1 MKPPEAM
8 RFNMQVQGLIR
19 GALCATLLAATGV
32 AFATPTEPYWQS
44 LSSKDK
50 EGYIP
55 APMPAGVQVVN
66 TENEGPVFATAD
78 GRTLYTWPLSGLRNG
93 QAGDRRKSGLATCDG
108 TIYKETSGFMSPYP
122 GGFLLPEPENRKSCE
137 ALWPPFLA
145 PADAKPVGK
154 WTTVKRTNGES
165 QWAYDDFPVYTS
177 SKDHKK
183 GDVLG
188 GSNSMAGGAMGAVR
202 YPSGPTADIPSDLGL
217 AVFRTGRMLITR
229 KGFSVYAY
237 DKDTPGKSN
246 CTGACLDTWLPVLAP
261 EMAKAAGDDRR
272 AAEGIQRSASGATRD
287 WSIIERS
294 PGIQQ
299 WAYRGKPLYTNV
311 DDTQPR
317 RIIGTDIPDWRNVYT
332 QRALTPPSDFT
343 VQDADLGQVLADSKG
358 KTIYYYSCNDDA
370 MDQQSCD
377 SPEAPQVYRLAIC
390 GNFDPKV
397 CNETFPYVQAQPGE
411 KADSALWSVI
421 SIDPNTGKL
430 AQAGQA
436 GALQVWAYR
445 ERPVYTYGD
454 DSRPGS
460 VDGDNFGEFNGE
472 RNGFR
477 AFWLRDDFRGNA
489 NGRSPG
495 DRR

>member
-1 MKPPEAM
+1 
-8 RFNMQVQGLIR
+8 MQVR
-19 GALCATLLAATGV
+19 AVFHGALCAALLAATGV
-32 AFATPTEPYWQS
+32 ASAITLEPYWQS
-44 LSSKDK
+44 PISKDK
-50 EGYIP
+50 EGHIP
-55 APMPAGVQVVN
+55 APMPQGVQVVS

-78 GRTLYTWPLSGLRNG
+78 GKTLYTWPLSGLRNG
-93 QAGDRRKSGLATCDG
+93 QAGDRRNSGLATCDG
-108 TIYKETSGFMSPYP
+108 TIYKETTGFLSPYP

-154 WTTVKRTNGES
+154 WTVVKRTNGES
-165 QWAYDDFPVYTS
+165 QWAFDGYPVYTS

-188 GSNSMAGGAMGAVR
+188 GSVSLVGGEMGAVR
-202 YPSGPTADIPSDLGL
+202 EPAGPAADIPPDLRL
-217 AVFRTGRMLITR
+217 AVFRTGRMLVTH
-229 KGFSVYAY
+229 KGFSVYVY
-237 DKDTPGKSN
+237 DKDAPGKSN
-246 CTGACLDTWLPVLAP
+246 CTGACIETWAPVLAP
-261 EMAKAAGDDRR
+261 EMAKAEGDW
-272 AAEGIQRSASGATRD
+272 TV
-287 WSIIERS
+287 IERS
-294 PGIQQ
+294 PGVGQ
-299 WAYRGKPLYTNV
+299 WAHRGQPLYTNV
-311 DDTQPR
+311 NDVEPR
-317 RIIGTDIPDWRNVYT
+317 RVIGTDIPGWHNVYT
-332 QRALTPPSDFT
+332 QRALAPPSDFT
-343 VQDADLGQVLADSKG
+343 VQDADLGQLLADSKG

-377 SPEAPQVYRLAIC
+377 SPDAPQVYRLAIC

-430 AQAGQA
+430 AQAGQS

-445 ERPVYTYGD
+445 ERPVYTYGGD
-454 DSRPGS
+454 THPGS
-460 VDGDNFGEFNGE
+460 VDGDNFGEFNGA

-477 AFWLRDDFRGNA
+477 AFWLRDDFRENA

-495 DRR
+495 DRDR

>member
-1 MKPPEAM
+1 MHVRAV
-8 RFNMQVQGLIR
+8 FR
-19 GALCATLLAATGV
+19 GALCAALLVATGV
-32 AFATPTEPYWQS
+32 AFAIPTEPYWQS
-44 LSSKDK
+44 RSSKDQ
-50 EGYIP
+50 EGYIT
-55 APMPAGVQVVN
+55 APMPAGVQVVE

-78 GRTLYTWPLSGLRNG
+78 GKTLYRWPLSVLRNG

-154 WTTVKRTNGES
+154 WTIVKRTNGES
-165 QWAYDDFPVYTS
+165 QWAYDDYPVYTS

-188 GSNSMAGGAMGAVR
+188 GSVSLIGGEMGVVR
-202 YPSGPTADIPSDLGL
+202 YPVGPAADIPPDLKL
-217 AVFRTGRMLITR
+217 AVFRTGRMLITH

-237 DKDTPGKSN
+237 DKDTPEKSN
-246 CTGACLDTWLPVLAP
+246 CTAACLDTWAPVIAP
-261 EMAKAAGDDRR
+261 EMAKG
-272 AAEGIQRSASGATRD
+272 EGEWTV
-287 WSIIERS
+287 IERS
-294 PGIQQ
+294 PGIGQ
-299 WAYRGKPLYTNV
+299 WAYRGHPLYTNQKDV
-311 DDTQPR
+311 DPR
-317 RIIGTDIPDWRNVYT
+317 RMIGTDIPDWHNVYT
-332 QRALTPPSDFT
+332 QRALAPPSDWT

-370 MDQQSCD
+370 VDQQSCD

-390 GNFDPKV
+390 GNFDPKL

-430 AQAGQA
+430 AQAGEA
-436 GALQVWAYR
+436 GAVQVWAYR
-445 ERPVYTYGD
+445 ERPVYTYGSD
-454 DSRPGS
+454 TRPGS
-460 VDGDNFGEFNGE
+460 VDGDNFGEFNGG

-489 NGRSPG
+489 HGRSPG
-495 DRR
+495 DERR

>member
-1 MKPPEAM
+1 
-8 RFNMQVQGLIR
+8 MQVR
-19 GALCATLLAATGV
+19 AVFHGALCAALLAATGV
-32 AFATPTEPYWQS
+32 ASAITLEPYWQS
-44 LSSKDK
+44 PISKDK
-50 EGYIP
+50 EGHIP
-55 APMPAGVQVVN
+55 APMPQGVQVVS

-78 GRTLYTWPLSGLRNG
+78 GKTLYTWPLSGLRNG
-93 QAGDRRKSGLATCDG
+93 QAGDRRNSGLATCDG
-108 TIYKETSGFMSPYP
+108 TIYKETTGFLSPYP

-154 WTTVKRTNGES
+154 WTVVKRTNGES
-165 QWAYDDFPVYTS
+165 QWAFDGYPVYTS

-188 GSNSMAGGAMGAVR
+188 GSVSLVGGEMGAVR
-202 YPSGPTADIPSDLGL
+202 EPAGPAADIPPDLRL
-217 AVFRTGRMLITR
+217 AVFRTGRMLVTH
-229 KGFSVYAY
+229 KGFSVYVY
-237 DKDTPGKSN
+237 DKDAPGKSN
-246 CTGACLDTWLPVLAP
+246 CTGACIETWAPVLAP
-261 EMAKAAGDDRR
+261 EMAKAEGDW
-272 AAEGIQRSASGATRD
+272 TV
-287 WSIIERS
+287 IERS
-294 PGIQQ
+294 PGVGQ
-299 WAYRGKPLYTNV
+299 WAHRGQPLYTNV
-311 DDTQPR
+311 NDVEPR
-317 RIIGTDIPDWRNVYT
+317 RVIGTDIPGWHNVYT
-332 QRALTPPSDFT
+332 QRALAPPSDFT
-343 VQDADLGQVLADSKG
+343 VQDADLGQLLADSKG

-377 SPEAPQVYRLAIC
+377 SPDAPQVYRLAIC

-445 ERPVYTYGD
+445 ERPVYTYGGD
-454 DSRPGS
+454 THPGS
-460 VDGDNFGEFNGE
+460 VDGDNFGEFNGA

-477 AFWLRDDFRGNA
+477 AFWLRDDFRENA

-495 DRR
+495 DRDR

>member
-1 MKPPEAM
+1 
-8 RFNMQVQGLIR
+8 MQVRAVFQ
-19 GALCATLLAATGV
+19 ATLCAALLAATGI
-32 AFATPTEPYWQS
+32 ASAITLEPYWQS
-44 LSSKDK
+44 RTSKDQ

-55 APMPAGVQVVN
+55 APMPAGLQVVN

-78 GRTLYTWPLSGLRNG
+78 GKTLYSWPLSGLRNG
-93 QAGDRRKSGLATCDG
+93 QGGDRRKSGLATCDG

-188 GSNSMAGGAMGAVR
+188 GSVSLIGGEMGVVR
-202 YPSGPTADIPSDLGL
+202 YPVGPTADIPPDLRL
-217 AVFRTGRMLITR
+217 AVFRTGRMLITH

-237 DKDTPGKSN
+237 DKDAPGKSN
-246 CTGACLDTWLPVLAP
+246 CTAACLDTWAPVIAP
-261 EMAKAAGDDRR
+261 EMAKGAG
-272 AAEGIQRSASGATRD
+272 G

-299 WAYRGKPLYTNV
+299 WAYRGHPLYTNV
-311 DDTQPR
+311 NDVEPR
-317 RIIGTDIPDWRNVYT
+317 RVIGTDIPDWHNVYT
-332 QRALTPPSDFT
+332 QRALAPPSDFT

-370 MDQQSCD
+370 VDQQSCD
-377 SPEAPQVYRLAIC
+377 SPDAPQVYRLAIC

-445 ERPVYTYGD
+445 ERPVYTYGSD
-454 DSRPGS
+454 TRPGA
-460 VDGDNFGEFNGE
+460 VDGDNFGEFNGG

-489 NGRSPG
+489 HGRSPG
-495 DRR
+495 DERR

>member
-1 MKPPEAM
+1 
-8 RFNMQVQGLIR
+8 MQVR
-19 GALCATLLAATGV
+19 AVFHGALCAALLAATGV
-32 AFATPTEPYWQS
+32 ASAITLEPYWQS
-44 LSSKDK
+44 SSSKDK
-50 EGYIP
+50 EGHIP
-55 APMPAGVQVVN
+55 APMPQGVQVVS

-78 GRTLYTWPLSGLRNG
+78 GKTLYTWPLSGLRNG
-93 QAGDRRKSGLATCDG
+93 QAGDRRNSGLATCDG
-108 TIYKETSGFMSPYP
+108 TIYKETTGFLSPYP

-154 WTTVKRTNGES
+154 WTVVKRTNGES
-165 QWAYDDFPVYTS
+165 QWAFDGYPVYTS

-188 GSNSMAGGAMGAVR
+188 GSVSLVGGEMGAVR
-202 YPSGPTADIPSDLGL
+202 EPAGPAADIPPDLRL
-217 AVFRTGRMLITR
+217 AVFRTGRMLVTH
-229 KGFSVYAY
+229 KGFSVYVY
-237 DKDTPGKSN
+237 DKDAPGKSN
-246 CTGACLDTWLPVLAP
+246 CTGACIETWAPVLAP
-261 EMAKAAGDDRR
+261 EMAKAEGDW
-272 AAEGIQRSASGATRD
+272 TV
-287 WSIIERS
+287 IERS
-294 PGIQQ
+294 PGVGQ
-299 WAYRGKPLYTNV
+299 WAHRGQPLYTNV
-311 DDTQPR
+311 NDVEPR
-317 RIIGTDIPDWRNVYT
+317 RVIGTDIPGWHNVYT
-332 QRALTPPSDFT
+332 QRALAPPSDFT
-343 VQDADLGQVLADSKG
+343 VQDADLGQLLADSKG
-358 KTIYYYSCNDDA
+358 RTIYYYSCNDDA

-377 SPEAPQVYRLAIC
+377 SPDAPQVYRLAIC

-445 ERPVYTYGD
+445 ERPVYTYGGD
-454 DSRPGS
+454 THPGS
-460 VDGDNFGEFNGE
+460 VDGDNFGEFNGG

-477 AFWLRDDFRGNA
+477 AFWLRDDFRANA
-489 NGRSPG
+489 HGRSPG

>member
-1 MKPPEAM
+1 
-8 RFNMQVQGLIR
+8 
-19 GALCATLLAATGV
+19 
-32 AFATPTEPYWQS
+32 
-44 LSSKDK
+44 
-50 EGYIP
+50 
-55 APMPAGVQVVN
+55 MPAGVQVVN

-78 GRTLYTWPLSGLRNG
+78 GKTLYTWPLSGLRNG

-154 WTTVKRTNGES
+154 WTIVKRTNGES

-202 YPSGPTADIPSDLGL
+202 YPVGPTADIPPDLRL
-217 AVFRTGRMLITR
+217 AVFRTGRMLVTH

-246 CTGACLDTWLPVLAP
+246 CTAACLDTWAPVLAP
-261 EMAKAAGDDRR
+261 EMAKG
-272 AAEGIQRSASGATRD
+272 EGD

-311 DDTQPR
+311 EDIQPR
-317 RIIGTDIPDWRNVYT
+317 RIIGTDIPDWHNVYT
-332 QRALTPPSDFT
+332 QRALAPPSDWT

-370 MDQQSCD
+370 IDQQSCD
-377 SPEAPQVYRLAIC
+377 SPETPQVYRLAIC

-421 SIDPNTGKL
+421 CHRS
-430 AQAGQA
+430 QHRQA
-436 GALQVWAYR
+436 GAGR
-445 ERPVYTYGD
+445 TG
-454 DSRPGS
+454 
-460 VDGDNFGEFNGE
+460 
-472 RNGFR
+472 
-477 AFWLRDDFRGNA
+477 RGPA
-489 NGRSPG
+489 GVGLS
-495 DRR
+495 

>member
-1 MKPPEAM
+1 
-8 RFNMQVQGLIR
+8 MQVRAVFQA
-19 GALCATLLAATGV
+19 ALCAALLAATGV
-32 AFATPTEPYWQS
+32 ASAITLEPYWQS
-44 LSSKDK
+44 RSSKDK
-50 EGYIP
+50 EAYVA
-55 APMPAGVQVVN
+55 APLPAGVQVVD

-78 GRTLYTWPLSGLRNG
+78 GKTLYTWPLSGLRNG

-108 TIYKETSGFMSPYP
+108 TIYKETSGFLSPYP

-154 WTTVKRTNGES
+154 WTIVKRTNGES
-165 QWAYDDFPVYTS
+165 QWAYDDYPVYTS

-188 GSNSMAGGAMGAVR
+188 GSVSLIGGEMGAVR
-202 YPSGPTADIPSDLGL
+202 FPAGPTADIPADLRL
-217 AVFRTGRMLITR
+217 AVFRTGRMLITH

-246 CTGACLDTWLPVLAP
+246 CTGTCLDTWAPVMAP
-261 EMAKAAGDDRR
+261 EMAQGAGD
-272 AAEGIQRSASGATRD
+272 
-287 WSIIERS
+287 WSVIERS
-294 PGIQQ
+294 PGIGQ
-299 WAYRGKPLYTNV
+299 WAYLGQPLYTNLNDV
-311 DDTQPR
+311 EQR
-317 RIIGTDIPDWRNVYT
+317 RVIGTDIPGWHNVYT
-332 QRALTPPSDFT
+332 QRALAPPSDWT

-370 MDQQSCD
+370 VDQQSCD

-397 CNETFPYVQAQPGE
+397 CNETFPYVQALPGE
-411 KADSALWSVI
+411 KADSALWSVV

-430 AQAGQA
+430 AQAGQT

-445 ERPVYTYGD
+445 ERPVYTYGAD
-454 DSRPGS
+454 TRPGS
-460 VDGDNFGEFNGE
+460 VDGDNFGEFNGG

-477 AFWLRDDFRGNA
+477 AFWLRDDYRANA
-489 NGRSPG
+489 HGRSPG

>member
-1 MKPPEAM
+1 V
-8 RFNMQVQGLIR
+8 NSTVQVRAVFQ
-19 GALCATLLAATGV
+19 GALCVALLAATGV
-32 AFATPTEPYWQS
+32 ASAITLEPYWQS
-44 LSSKDK
+44 PNSKDK

-55 APMPAGVQVVN
+55 APMPAGVQVVD

-78 GRTLYTWPLSGLRNG
+78 GKTLYIWPLSGLRSG

-108 TIYKETSGFMSPYP
+108 TVYKETTGFLSPYP
-122 GGFLLPEPENRKSCE
+122 GGFLLPELENRKSCE
-137 ALWPPFLA
+137 VLWPPFLA

-165 QWAYDDFPVYTS
+165 QWAFDDYPLYTS

-188 GSNSMAGGAMGAVR
+188 GSVSLIGGEMGAVR
-202 YPSGPTADIPSDLGL
+202 EPVGPTADIPPDLRL
-217 AVFRTGRMLITR
+217 AVFRTGRMLVTH

-246 CTGACLDTWLPVLAP
+246 CTGACLDTWAPVIAP
-261 EMAKAAGDDRR
+261 EMAKNAGDW
-272 AAEGIQRSASGATRD
+272 TV
-287 WSIIERS
+287 IERS
-294 PGIQQ
+294 PGVWQ
-299 WAYRGKPLYTNV
+299 WAHRGRPLYTNLKDV
-311 DDTQPR
+311 EQR
-317 RIIGTDIPDWRNVYT
+317 KVIGTDIPGWHNVYT
-332 QRALTPPSDFT
+332 QRALAPPSDFT

-377 SPEAPQVYRLAIC
+377 SPDAPQVYRLAIC

-397 CNETFPYVQAQPGE
+397 CNETFPYVQAKPGE

-430 AQAGQA
+430 AQSGQTTTGQA
-436 GALQVWAYR
+436 GTLQVWAYR
-445 ERPVYTYGD
+445 ERPVYTYGGD
-454 DSRPGS
+454 TRPGS
-460 VDGDNFGEFNGE
+460 VDGDNFGEFNGA

-477 AFWLRDDFRGNA
+477 AFWLRDDFRENA
-489 NGRSPG
+489 DGRSPG
-495 DRR
+495 DRDRDRG

>member
-1 MKPPEAM
+1 MHVRAV
-8 RFNMQVQGLIR
+8 FR
-19 GALCATLLAATGV
+19 GALCAALLVATGV
-32 AFATPTEPYWQS
+32 AFAIPTEPYWQS
-44 LSSKDK
+44 RSSKDQ
-50 EGYIP
+50 EGYIT
-55 APMPAGVQVVN
+55 APMPAGVQVVE

-78 GRTLYTWPLSGLRNG
+78 GKTLYRWPLSVLRNG

-154 WTTVKRTNGES
+154 WTIVKRTNGES
-165 QWAYDDFPVYTS
+165 QWAYDDYPVYTS

-188 GSNSMAGGAMGAVR
+188 GSVSLIGGEMGVVR
-202 YPSGPTADIPSDLGL
+202 YPVGPAADIPPDLKL
-217 AVFRTGRMLITR
+217 AVFRTGRMLITH

-237 DKDTPGKSN
+237 DKDTPEKSN
-246 CTGACLDTWLPVLAP
+246 CTAACLDTWAPVIAP
-261 EMAKAAGDDRR
+261 EMAKG
-272 AAEGIQRSASGATRD
+272 EGEWTV
-287 WSIIERS
+287 IERS
-294 PGIQQ
+294 PGIGQ
-299 WAYRGKPLYTNV
+299 WAYRGHPLYTNQKDV
-311 DDTQPR
+311 DPR
-317 RIIGTDIPDWRNVYT
+317 RMIGTDIPDWHNVYT
-332 QRALTPPSDFT
+332 QRALAPPSDWT

-370 MDQQSCD
+370 VDQQSCD
-377 SPEAPQVYRLAIC
+377 SPEAPQIYRLAIC
-390 GNFDPKV
+390 GNFDPKL

-430 AQAGQA
+430 AQAGEA
-436 GALQVWAYR
+436 GAVQVWAYR
-445 ERPVYTYGD
+445 ERPVYTYGSD
-454 DSRPGS
+454 TRPGS
-460 VDGDNFGEFNGE
+460 VDGDNFGEFNGG

-489 NGRSPG
+489 HGRSPG
-495 DRR
+495 DERR

>member
-1 MKPPEAM
+1 
-8 RFNMQVQGLIR
+8 MQLRAVFR
-19 GALCATLLAATGV
+19 GALCAALLVATGV
-32 AFATPTEPYWQS
+32 AFALPTEPYWQS
-44 LSSKDK
+44 RSSKDK
-50 EGYIP
+50 EAYIP
-55 APMPAGVQVVN
+55 APMPAGVQVVE

-78 GRTLYTWPLSGLRNG
+78 GKTLYSWPLSGLRNG
-93 QAGDRRKSGLATCDG
+93 QGGDRRKSGLATCDG

-122 GGFLLPEPENRKSCE
+122 GGFLLPEPETRKSCE

-154 WTTVKRTNGES
+154 WTIAKRTNGES
-165 QWAYDDFPVYTS
+165 QWAYDDYPVYTS

-188 GSNSMAGGAMGAVR
+188 GSVSLIGGEMGVVR
-202 YPSGPTADIPSDLGL
+202 YPVGPTADIPPDLRL
-217 AVFRTGRMLITR
+217 AVFRTGRMLITH
-229 KGFSVYAY
+229 KGFSVYVY

-246 CTGACLDTWLPVLAP
+246 CTAACLDTWAPVIAP
-261 EMAKAAGDDRR
+261 EMAKAAGDW
-272 AAEGIQRSASGATRD
+272 TV
-287 WSIIERS
+287 IERS
-294 PGIQQ
+294 PGIGQ
-299 WAYRGKPLYTNV
+299 WAYRGHPLYTNV
-311 DDTQPR
+311 NDVEQR
-317 RIIGTDIPDWRNVYT
+317 RVIGTDIPDWHNVYT
-332 QRALTPPSDFT
+332 QRALAPPSDWT

-370 MDQQSCD
+370 VDQQSCD
-377 SPEAPQVYRLAIC
+377 SPDAPQVYRLAIC

-430 AQAGQA
+430 AQDGQA

-445 ERPVYTYGD
+445 ERPVYTYGSD
-454 DSRPGS
+454 TRPGS
-460 VDGDNFGEFNGE
+460 VDGDNFGEFNGG

-489 NGRSPG
+489 HGRSPG
-495 DRR
+495 DERR

>member
-1 MKPPEAM
+1 M
-8 RFNMQVQGLIR
+8 RLRAVFR
-19 GALCATLLAATGV
+19 GVLCAALLVASGV
-32 AFATPTEPYWQS
+32 AFAIPTEPYWQS
-44 LSSKDK
+44 RSSKDK
-50 EGYIP
+50 EGYTA
-55 APMPAGVQVVN
+55 APMPAGVQVVD
-66 TENEGPVFATAD
+66 TENEGPVFATAE
-78 GRTLYTWPLSGLRNG
+78 GKTLYTWPLSGLRNG

-108 TIYKETSGFMSPYP
+108 TIYKETSGFLSPYP

-154 WTTVKRTNGES
+154 WTVVKRTNGES

-188 GSNSMAGGAMGAVR
+188 GSVSLIGGEMGVVR
-202 YPSGPTADIPSDLGL
+202 YPVGPTADIPPDLRL
-217 AVFRTGRMLITR
+217 AVFRTGRMLVTH

-237 DKDTPGKSN
+237 DKDAPGKSN
-246 CTGACLDTWLPVLAP
+246 CTAACLDTWAPVIAP
-261 EMAKAAGDDRR
+261 EMAKA
-272 AAEGIQRSASGATRD
+272 EGN

-294 PGIQQ
+294 PGIGQ
-299 WAYRGKPLYTNV
+299 WAYRGHPLYTNV
-311 DDTQPR
+311 SDVEQR
-317 RIIGTDIPDWRNVYT
+317 RVIGTDIPDWHNVYT
-332 QRALTPPSDFT
+332 QRALAPPSDWT

-358 KTIYYYSCNDDA
+358 RTIYYYSCNDDA
-370 MDQQSCD
+370 VDQQSCD
-377 SPEAPQVYRLAIC
+377 SPETPQVYRLAIC

-421 SIDPNTGKL
+421 AIDPNTGKL

-445 ERPVYTYGD
+445 ERPVYTYGSD
-454 DSRPGS
+454 TRPGA

>member
-1 MKPPEAM
+1 
-8 RFNMQVQGLIR
+8 MQVQGLIR
-19 GALCATLLAATGV
+19 GALCAALLVASGV
-32 AFATPTEPYWQS
+32 AFAIPTEPYWQS
-44 LSSKDK
+44 SSSKDK
-50 EGYIP
+50 EDSIP
-55 APMPAGVQVVN
+55 APMPAGVQVVE

-78 GRTLYTWPLSGLRNG
+78 GKTLYTWPLSGLRNG

-122 GGFLLPEPENRKSCE
+122 GGFLLPEPEIRKSCE

-165 QWAYDDFPVYTS
+165 QWAYDDYPVYTS

-202 YPSGPTADIPSDLGL
+202 YPAGPTADIPPDLRL
-217 AVFRTGRMLITR
+217 AVFRTGRMLITH
-229 KGFSVYAY
+229 KGFSVYVY
-237 DKDTPGKSN
+237 DKDAPGKSN
-246 CTGACLDTWLPVLAP
+246 CTGACLDTWAPVIAP
-261 EMAKAAGDDRR
+261 EMAKGAG
-272 AAEGIQRSASGATRD
+272 G

-311 DDTQPR
+311 EDTQPR
-317 RIIGTDIPDWRNVYT
+317 RIIGTDIPDWHNVYT
-332 QRALTPPSDFT
+332 QRALAPPSDWT

-370 MDQQSCD
+370 VDQQSCD

-390 GNFDPKV
+390 GNFEPKV

-421 SIDPNTGKL
+421 SIDPNSGKL

-445 ERPVYTYGD
+445 ERPVYTYGSD
-454 DSRPGS
+454 TRPGA

>member
-1 MKPPEAM
+1 
-8 RFNMQVQGLIR
+8 MQVRAVFHG
-19 GALCATLLAATGV
+19 GLCAALLAATGV
-32 AFATPTEPYWQS
+32 ASAITLEPYWQS
-44 LSSKDK
+44 PISKDK
-50 EGYIP
+50 EGYVP
-55 APMPAGVQVVN
+55 APMAAGVQVVN

-78 GRTLYTWPLSGLRNG
+78 GKTLYTWPLSGLRNG

-108 TIYKETSGFMSPYP
+108 TIYKETSGFLSPYP

-154 WTTVKRTNGES
+154 WTIVKRTNGES
-165 QWAYDDFPVYTS
+165 QWAFDGYPVYTS

-188 GSNSMAGGAMGAVR
+188 GSVSLVGGEMGAVR
-202 YPSGPTADIPSDLGL
+202 EPVGPTADIPPDLRL
-217 AVFRTGRMLITR
+217 AVFRTGRMLVTH

-237 DKDTPGKSN
+237 DKDAPGKSN
-246 CTGACLDTWLPVLAP
+246 CTAACLDTWAPVVAP
-261 EMAKAAGDDRR
+261 EMAKG
-272 AAEGIQRSASGATRD
+272 EGG

-294 PGIQQ
+294 PGVGQ
-299 WAYRGKPLYTNV
+299 WAYRGRPLYTNV
-311 DDTQPR
+311 KDVEPR
-317 RIIGTDIPDWRNVYT
+317 RVIGADIPDWHNVYT
-332 QRALTPPSDFT
+332 QRALAPPSDWT

-358 KTIYYYSCNDDA
+358 RTIYYYSCNDDA
-370 MDQQSCD
+370 VDQQSCD
-377 SPEAPQVYRLAIC
+377 SPDAPQVYRLAIC

-397 CNETFPYVQAQPGE
+397 CNATFPYVQAQPGE

-421 SIDPNTGKL
+421 SIEPNTGKL
-430 AQAGQA
+430 AEAGQA

-445 ERPVYTYGD
+445 ERPVYTYGGD
-454 DSRPGS
+454 THPGS
-460 VDGDNFGEFNGE
+460 VDGDNFGEFNGA

-477 AFWLRDDFRGNA
+477 AFWLRDEFRENA

-495 DRR
+495 DRDRG

>member
-1 MKPPEAM
+1 
-8 RFNMQVQGLIR
+8 MQVQGLIR
-19 GALCATLLAATGV
+19 GALCAALLVASGV
-32 AFATPTEPYWQS
+32 AFAIPTEPYWQS
-44 LSSKDK
+44 RTSKDK
-50 EGYIP
+50 EGYIA
-55 APMPAGVQVVN
+55 APMPAGVQVVD

-78 GRTLYTWPLSGLRNG
+78 GKTLYTWPLSGLRNG

-154 WTTVKRTNGES
+154 WTIVKRTNGES

-188 GSNSMAGGAMGAVR
+188 GSVSLIGGEMGVVR
-202 YPSGPTADIPSDLGL
+202 YPAGPTADIPPDLRL
-217 AVFRTGRMLITR
+217 AVFRTGRMLVTH

-246 CTGACLDTWLPVLAP
+246 CTAACLDTWAPVIAP
-261 EMAKAAGDDRR
+261 EMAKAEGDDRS
-272 AAEGIQRSASGATRD
+272 IPRSASGATRD

-294 PGIQQ
+294 PGVGQ
-299 WAYRGKPLYTNV
+299 WAYRGRPLYTNV
-311 DDTQPR
+311 NDVEPR
-317 RIIGTDIPDWRNVYT
+317 RVIGTDIPDWHNVYT
-332 QRALTPPSDFT
+332 QRALAPPSDWT

-358 KTIYYYSCNDDA
+358 RTIYYYSCNDDA
-370 MDQQSCD
+370 VDQQSCD
-377 SPEAPQVYRLAIC
+377 SPETPQVYRLAIC

-445 ERPVYTYGD
+445 ERPVYTYGSD
-454 DSRPGS
+454 TRPGS
-460 VDGDNFGEFNGE
+460 VDGDNFGEFNGG

-477 AFWLRDDFRGNA
+477 AFWLRDDFRANA
-489 NGRSPG
+489 HGRSPG

>member
-1 MKPPEAM
+1 
-8 RFNMQVQGLIR
+8 MQVR
-19 GALCATLLAATGV
+19 AVFHGALCAALLAATGV
-32 AFATPTEPYWQS
+32 ASAITVEPYWQS
-44 LSSKDK
+44 PSSKDK
-50 EGYIP
+50 EGYVP
-55 APMPAGVQVVN
+55 APMAAEVQVVN

-78 GRTLYTWPLSGLRNG
+78 GKTLYTWPLSGLRNG
-93 QAGDRRKSGLATCDG
+93 QAGDRRNSGLATCDG
-108 TIYKETSGFMSPYP
+108 TIYKETTGFLSPYP

-154 WTTVKRTNGES
+154 WTIVKRTNGES
-165 QWAYDDFPVYTS
+165 QWAFDGYPVYTS

-188 GSNSMAGGAMGAVR
+188 GSVSLVGGEMGAVR
-202 YPSGPTADIPSDLGL
+202 EPVGPTADIPPDLRL
-217 AVFRTGRMLITR
+217 AVFRTGRMLVTH
-229 KGFSVYAY
+229 KGFSVYVY
-237 DKDTPGKSN
+237 DKDAPGKSN
-246 CTGACLDTWLPVLAP
+246 CTGACLETWAPVIAP
-261 EMAKAAGDDRR
+261 EMAKA
-272 AAEGIQRSASGATRD
+272 EGNWTV
-287 WSIIERS
+287 IERS
-294 PGIQQ
+294 PGVGQ
-299 WAYRGKPLYTNV
+299 WAHRGQPLYTNV
-311 DDTQPR
+311 NDVEPR
-317 RIIGTDIPDWRNVYT
+317 RVIGTDIPGWHNVYT
-332 QRALTPPSDFT
+332 QRALAPPSDFT

-377 SPEAPQVYRLAIC
+377 SPDAPQVYRLAIC

-421 SIDPNTGKL
+421 SIDANSGKL

-445 ERPVYTYGD
+445 ERPVYTYGGD
-454 DSRPGS
+454 THPGS
-460 VDGDNFGEFNGE
+460 VDGDNFGEFNGA

-477 AFWLRDDFRGNA
+477 AFWLRDDFRENA
-489 NGRSPG
+489 KGRSPG
-495 DRR
+495 DRDRDRG

>member
-1 MKPPEAM
+1 M
-8 RFNMQVQGLIR
+8 RTRAVFQA
-19 GALCATLLAATGV
+19 ALCAALLAATGV
-32 AFATPTEPYWQS
+32 ASAITLEPYWQS
-44 LSSKDK
+44 PGSKDK
-50 EGYIP
+50 EAYVS
-55 APMPAGVQVVN
+55 APMPAGVQVVA
-66 TENEGPVFATAD
+66 TENEGPVFANAE
-78 GRTLYTWPLSGLRNG
+78 GKTLYTWPLSGLRNG
-93 QAGDRRKSGLATCDG
+93 QAGDRRKSGQATCDG
-108 TIYKETSGFMSPYP
+108 TIYKETTGFMSPYP

-145 PADAKPVGK
+145 PADAQPVGK
-154 WTTVKRTNGES
+154 WSVVKRTNGES
-165 QWAYDDFPVYTS
+165 QWAYDDYPVYTS

-202 YPSGPTADIPSDLGL
+202 YPVGPTADIPPDLRL
-217 AVFRTGRMLITR
+217 AVFRTGRMLITH

-237 DKDTPGKSN
+237 DKDAPGKSN
-246 CTGACLDTWLPVLAP
+246 CTGACLETWAPVIAS
-261 EMAKAAGDDRR
+261 EMARP
-272 AAEGIQRSASGATRD
+272 EGD

-294 PGIQQ
+294 PGIEQ
-299 WAYRGKPLYTNV
+299 WAYRGQPLYTNV
-311 DDTQPR
+311 NDVEQR
-317 RIIGTDIPDWRNVYT
+317 RVIGTDIPGWHNVYT
-332 QRALTPPSDFT
+332 QRALAPPSDWT

-377 SPEAPQVYRLAIC
+377 SPDAPQVYRLAIC

-397 CNETFPYVQAQPGE
+397 CNETFPYVRAQPGE

-430 AQAGQA
+430 AQSGQG

-445 ERPVYTYGD
+445 ERPVYTYGGD
-454 DSRPGS
+454 ARPGS

-489 NGRSPG
+489 HGRSPG